1 MTVASTNSKR
11 SAGSG
16 PPDLSVVI
24 PTRNSA
30 SLLAKCLDSLRA
42 ELRAGDFEAIVAD
55 DGSADADLRLVE
67 ACTRGDTGAA
77 IGLVRLDRVGPAAA
91 RNAAAATARG
101 EWLLFLDDD
110 VVAPPGFLAKARGL
124 LAEGVAD
131 VVGCPDIPRPAD
143 SYVAKSLRYLELASR
158 RSVERRYAVKS
169 AVLFI
174 RRSAWDALGGFE
186 SSRQYYQ
193 HEDTNLV
200 ARARAAGLRVLYD
213 DRLWVH
219 HRAPGLRDYLHKWR
233 LLLAST
239 DIPNGLAYYRVPH
252 TLALAGVGAGV
263 LAAASSGLL
272 RWRSVSFLTASV
284 ALATAAAATR
294 LSGADP
300 VYFPGILAAGLLRLA
315 LMPAGAGVYVWHRL
329 RRDPKLAKPQVPRR
343 RSGSARR
350 ASSRQ
355 V

>member
-1 MTVASTNSKR
+1 MTAAPTRSKR
-11 SAGSG
+11 AAGSK

-30 SLLAKCLDSLRA
+30 SLLAACLHSLKA
-42 ELRAGDFEAIVAD
+42 ELRAGDFEAIVVD
-55 DGSADADLRLVE
+55 DGSADAELRLVE
-67 ACTRGDTGAA
+67 ASTLGDSGAA
-77 IGLVRLDRVGPAAA
+77 IRLVRLDRVGPAAA
-91 RNAAAATARG
+91 RNAAATIARG

-110 VVAPPGFLAKARGL
+110 VVAPPGFLARARSL

-131 VVGCPDIPRPAD
+131 VIGCPDIPRPND

-174 RRSAWDALGGFE
+174 RRSAWDSLGGFE

-193 HEDTNLV
+193 HEDTDLV
-200 ARARAAGLRVLYD
+200 ARARGSGLRVLYD

-233 LLLAST
+233 LLLTST

-252 TLALAGVGAGV
+252 TLALVGVGAGV
-263 LAAASSGLL
+263 VAAACSGRL
-272 RWRSVSFLTASV
+272 RWRSVSLLTASA
-284 ALATAAAATR
+284 ALATTAVATR
-294 LSGADP
+294 LSRAEP
-300 VYFPGILAAGLLRLA
+300 SYFPGILAAGLLRLV
-315 LMPAGAGVYVWHRL
+315 LMPVGAVVYVCHRL
-329 RRDPKLAKPQVPRR
+329 RGRPKGAEPQ
-343 RSGSARR
+343 GA
-350 ASSRQ
+350 
-355 V
+355 